1 MQRLGSNA
9 SSFNNADG
17 RKRTESPDAALAF
30 ARTSF
35 ASTGL
40 RASDA
45 TDELCDRYVRV
56 RLQTEALVNP
66 LSPEDMVVQSMPDAS
81 PAKWHLAHTTWFFE
95 TFLLSIHSP
104 GYRVFDPGYSYLFNS
119 YYEALGPR
127 QPRAQRGLLTRPS
140 LIDIMAYRR
149 YVDGHMRKL
158 LQFGISA
165 ETEDLVRLGL
175 AHEEQHQE
183 LLLMDVLHLF
193 SQSPTKPT
201 YDKAW
206 PVDAV
211 GRGGRFKGMSGGPFE
226 LGATAASFAFDNE
239 CPRHTTWLQPF
250 EISDRLVTNG
260 EWLAFMAD
268 GGYARPELWLS
279 DGWTLVQS
287 ESWNSPLYWV
297 QTPDGWSQM
306 TLRGLRTVETDAP
319 VTHVSYYEAA
329 AYAHWASARLPTEAE
344 WECAARAGL
353 LEQVEEV
360 AWQWTRSAY
369 SAYPGFRPASSAAG
383 EYNGKFMVGQMVL
396 RGGASVTP
404 SHHSRLTYRNFYRP
418 EQRWMFSGV
427 RLARDL
433 NPSGESSELTAAD
446 SDFAVDVIA
455 GLSAREKT
463 LPPKY
468 FYDATGSELFKAIS
482 RTPEYYPTRVETALL
497 QQFALEIAA
506 GIPEGA
512 VLVEFGSGASDKT
525 RVILDAAPQIAAY
538 VPIDISEDA
547 LARAAAALSRDY
559 PKLLVDPVAEDFT
572 GAIRLPAA
580 AQGRIKIGFFPG
592 STIGNFTPTEAL
604 RFLRSV
610 RRLLGDDSFL
620 LIGADLVKDEAT
632 LVAAYDDAE
641 GITARFNK
649 NLLARIN
656 RELGGDF
663 DLDAFDHLA
672 VWNAELTRMEMHLV
686 SRADQIVNAAK
697 HTFAFKAGER
707 LHTENSHK
715 FTTKSFADL
724 AARAGWSVS
733 REWISAAPQFAIF
746 SLAPQRSDSLP
757 STARRTRT
765 METKSIKVPGPNH
778 PISIEPNPARV
789 TVRVGGRIIA
799 DTRNALTLREAG
811 YAAVQY
817 IPQKDVDMT
826 LLKRTDHQ
834 TYCPYKGDCAYYS
847 IPPGGNRSV
856 NAVWT
861 YEAPYAAVAAIK
873 GHVAFYPDRV
883 DAIEVRAST
892 SDVGARR

>member
-1 MQRLGSNA
+1 MQMLGSNA
-9 SSFNNADG
+9 SSFNHADG
-17 RKRTESPDAALAF
+17 RKRTVSSDGALRG
-30 ARTSF
+30 AR
-35 ASTGL
+35 ANLARKGL
-40 RASDA
+40 RTSDA
-45 TDELCDRYVRV
+45 TDELSHRYA
-56 RLQTEALVNP
+56 RLRHQTEALITP
-66 LSPEDMVVQSMPDAS
+66 LGPEDMVVQSMPDAS

-104 GYRVFDPGYSYLFNS
+104 GYRVFDPDYNVLFNS
-119 YYEALGPR
+119 YYETLGPR
-127 QPRAQRGLLTRPS
+127 LPRAQRGLLTRPS
-140 LIDIMAYRR
+140 SIDVMAYRR

-158 LQFGISA
+158 LQSGISA

-193 SQSPTKPT
+193 SRSPTKPT
-201 YDKAW
+201 YDKEW

-239 CPRHTTWLQPF
+239 CPRHMTWLQAF

-287 ESWNSPLYWV
+287 EAWNSPLYWV

-319 VTHVSYYEAA
+319 VIHVSYYEAA
-329 AYAHWASARLPTEAE
+329 AYARWAGARLPTEAE

-360 AWQWTRSAY
+360 AWQWTQSAY
-369 SAYPGFRPASSAAG
+369 SAYPGFRPAENAAG
-383 EYNGKFMVGQMVL
+383 EYNGKFMVGQVVL

-404 SHHSRLTYRNFYRP
+404 AHHSRLTYRNFYRP

-433 NPSGESSELTAAD
+433 NQPGEPSEPTGAR

-455 GLSAREKT
+455 GLSASEKT
-463 LPPKY
+463 LLPKY
-468 FYDATGSELFKAIS
+468 FYDSAGSELFEAIC
-482 RTPEYYPTRVETALL
+482 RTPEYYPARVETALL
-497 QQFALEIAA
+497 QEFALEITA

-512 VLVEFGSGASDKT
+512 VLVEFGSGASVKT
-525 RVILDAAPQIAAY
+525 RVILDAAPRIAAY
-538 VPIDISEDA
+538 VPIDISEDTLEKA
-547 LARAAAALSRDY
+547 SAAVSHDY
-559 PKLLVDPVAEDFT
+559 PELLVVPVAKDFT
-572 GAIRLPAA
+572 DAIRLPAA
-580 AQGRIKIGFFPG
+580 AHVGVKVGFFPG
-592 STIGNFTPTEAL
+592 STIGNFTQTEAL
-604 RFLRSV
+604 RFLRSAKQ
-610 RRLLGDDSFL
+610 LLGDDSVL

-663 DLDAFDHLA
+663 DVDAFDHLA
-672 VWNAELTRMEMHLV
+672 IWNADLARMEMYLV

-707 LHTENSHK
+707 LHTENLHK
-715 FTTKSFADL
+715 FTIESFADL
-724 AARAGWSVS
+724 AAQAGWPVS
-733 REWISAAPQFAIF
+733 RQWISAAPQFAIF
-746 SLAPQRSDSLP
+746 SLVPP
-757 STARRTRT
+757 S
-765 METKSIKVPGPNH
+765 PH
-778 PISIEPNPARV
+778 
-789 TVRVGGRIIA
+789 
-799 DTRNALTLREAG
+799 
-811 YAAVQY
+811 
-817 IPQKDVDMT
+817 
-826 LLKRTDHQ
+826 
-834 TYCPYKGDCAYYS
+834 
-847 IPPGGNRSV
+847 
-856 NAVWT
+856 
-861 YEAPYAAVAAIK
+861 
-873 GHVAFYPDRV
+873 
-883 DAIEVRAST
+883 
-892 SDVGARR
+892 

>member
-1 MQRLGSNA
+1 M
-9 SSFNNADG
+9 SS
-17 RKRTESPDAALAF
+17 EAAPSDTRMNLA
-30 ARTSF
+30 RR
-35 ASTGL
+35 GL
-40 RASDA
+40 RAFDA
-45 TDELCDRYVRV
+45 TNELSDRYVRV
-56 RLQTEALVNP
+56 RHQTEALVEP
-66 LSPEDMVVQSMPDAS
+66 LGPEDMVVQSMPDAS

-119 YYEALGPR
+119 YYEVLGPR

-140 LIDIMAYRR
+140 LIEIMAYRR
-149 YVDGHMRKL
+149 YVDGHMQEL
-158 LQFGISA
+158 LEFGLSA
-165 ETEDLVRLGL
+165 EAEDLVRLGL

-193 SQSPTKPT
+193 SRSPTKPT
-201 YDKAW
+201 YDKEW
-206 PVDAV
+206 PVDAI
-211 GRGGRFKGMSGGPFE
+211 GRRGRFKGMSGGPFE
-226 LGATAASFAFDNE
+226 LGATTATFAFDNE
-239 CPRHTTWLQPF
+239 RPRHTTWLQPF

-260 EWLAFMAD
+260 EWITFMAD
-268 GGYARPELWLS
+268 GGYARAELWLS

-287 ESWNSPLYWV
+287 ESWTAPLYWV
-297 QTPDGWSQM
+297 QTPDGWRQM
-306 TLRGLRTVETDAP
+306 TLRGLRPVETDAP

-329 AYAHWASARLPTEAE
+329 AYARWAGARLPTEAE

-360 AWQWTRSAY
+360 AWQWTQSAY
-369 SAYPGFRPASSAAG
+369 GAYPGFRAAENATG
-383 EYNGKFMVGQMVL
+383 EYNGKFMVGQIVL

-404 SHHSRLTYRNFYRP
+404 AHHSRLTYRNFYRA

-433 NPSGESSELTAAD
+433 NPSGESSELTAAE

-468 FYDATGSELFKAIS
+468 FYDAAGSELFEAIS

-497 QQFALEIAA
+497 RQFAPEIAA
-506 GIPEGA
+506 GIPQGA

-525 RVILDAAPQIAAY
+525 RVILDAAPQIAVY

-547 LARAAAALSRDY
+547 LEQAAAAVSRDY
-559 PKLLVDPVAEDFT
+559 PRVLVVPVAADFT

-580 AQGRIKIGFFPG
+580 AHGRVKVGFFPG
-592 STIGNFTPTEAL
+592 STIGNFKEAEAL

-610 RRLLGDDSFL
+610 RQLLGDNSVL

-632 LVAAYDDAE
+632 LVAAYNDLE

-656 RELGGDF
+656 GELGGDF
-663 DLDAFDHLA
+663 DLDAFEHLA
-672 VWNAELTRMEMHLV
+672 VWNAELTRIEMHLV

-724 AARAGWSVS
+724 AAQAGWSVR

-746 SLAPQRSDSLP
+746 SLVPP
-757 STARRTRT
+757 S
-765 METKSIKVPGPNH
+765 PH
-778 PISIEPNPARV
+778 
-789 TVRVGGRIIA
+789 
-799 DTRNALTLREAG
+799 
-811 YAAVQY
+811 
-817 IPQKDVDMT
+817 
-826 LLKRTDHQ
+826 
-834 TYCPYKGDCAYYS
+834 
-847 IPPGGNRSV
+847 
-856 NAVWT
+856 
-861 YEAPYAAVAAIK
+861 
-873 GHVAFYPDRV
+873 
-883 DAIEVRAST
+883 
-892 SDVGARR
+892 

>member
-1 MQRLGSNA
+1 MQTLGSTA
-9 SSFNNADG
+9 SSFNQADG
-17 RKRTESPDAALAF
+17 RKRTVSPDAALPF

-35 ASTGL
+35 ARRGL

-66 LSPEDMVVQSMPDAS
+66 LSPEDLVVQSMPDAS

-95 TFLLSIHSP
+95 AFVLSTHLP
-104 GYRVFDPGYSYLFNS
+104 GYRVFDPDYHFLFNS

-127 QPRAQRGLLTRPS
+127 QPRARRGLLTRPTS
-140 LIDIMAYRR
+140 IDVMAYRH

-158 LQFGISA
+158 LEFGISA
-165 ETEDLVRLGL
+165 EAEDLVRLGL

-193 SQSPTKPT
+193 SQSPIKPT

-206 PVDAV
+206 PVDAI
-211 GRGGRFKGMSGGPFE
+211 GRSGGFKGMSGGPFE
-226 LGATAASFAFDNE
+226 LGATASSFAFDNE
-239 CPRHTTWLQPF
+239 RPRHTTWLQPF

-260 EWLAFMAD
+260 EWLTFMAD
-268 GGYARPELWLS
+268 DGYARAELWLS

-297 QTPDGWSQM
+297 QMPDGWSQM

-329 AYAHWASARLPTEAE
+329 AYASWAGARLPTEAE

-360 AWQWTRSAY
+360 AWQWTQSAY

-404 SHHSRLTYRNFYRP
+404 AHHSRLTYRNFYRP
-418 EQRWMFSGV
+418 EQRWVFSGV

-433 NPSGESSELTAAD
+433 NHSGESSELTAAE

-468 FYDATGSELFKAIS
+468 FYDAAGSELFEAIG

-497 QQFALEIAA
+497 QQFASEIAT

-525 RVILDAAPQIAAY
+525 RVILDAAAQIAAY

-547 LARAAAALSRDY
+547 LAKAAAPLARDY
-559 PKLLVDPVAEDFT
+559 PTLLVDPVAEDFT
-572 GAIRLPAA
+572 GAIRLPAV

-592 STIGNFTPTEAL
+592 STIGNFTPAEAL

-610 RRLLGDDSFL
+610 RQLLGDDSVL

-632 LVAAYDDAE
+632 LVAAYDDVE

-649 NLLARIN
+649 NLLTRIN

-672 VWNAELTRMEMHLV
+672 IWNAELTRMEMHLV
-686 SRADQIVNAAK
+686 SRADQIVNTAK

-724 AARAGWSVS
+724 AAQAGWSVR
-733 REWISAAPQFAIF
+733 REWISTTPQFAVF
-746 SLAPQRSDSLP
+746 SLTPESSSP
-757 STARRTRT
+757 FHVNRR
-765 METKSIKVPGPNH
+765 KN
-778 PISIEPNPARV
+778 
-789 TVRVGGRIIA
+789 
-799 DTRNALTLREAG
+799 
-811 YAAVQY
+811 
-817 IPQKDVDMT
+817 
-826 LLKRTDHQ
+826 
-834 TYCPYKGDCAYYS
+834 
-847 IPPGGNRSV
+847 
-856 NAVWT
+856 
-861 YEAPYAAVAAIK
+861 
-873 GHVAFYPDRV
+873 
-883 DAIEVRAST
+883 
-892 SDVGARR
+892 